1 MSWGTYQGH
10 TAPVTLG
17 RAPYIARVVVAPTK
31 KPEGR
36 RG

>member
-17 RAPYIARVVVAPTK
+17 RPTFVVVPLPTK